1 MRKGKLTNE
10 QLDRLI
16 LSKLKHTRR
25 EVVCAP
31 SIGVDCSAVD
41 LSGGLA
47 VLSCDPI
54 TAAETGI
61 GRLTVNVSC
70 NDAAASGA
78 EPVGLMVTF
87 LLPPSV
93 TEEEIGALAD
103 ELVSAAAAANV
114 DIIGGHTEI
123 TPAVTRIVTCAT
135 VIAKPVGASLVTPKG
150 MREGDD
156 IVITKH
162 AGLEGAIILAD
173 KLPEGQTVLTDTEM
187 DEVHSFAAL
196 TTVVREG
203 LYAAR
208 HGATAMHDVTEGG
221 VLGALWEMS
230 TASACGIQFDF
241 NDIPVHP
248 ITKKLCEY
256 YKIDVYKLISSGA
269 MLISCPDGHA
279 LCEGLRGLGIEAHVI
294 GRAVDKGFGG
304 RVVSSCG
311 RLVDPPEADE
321 IYKA

>member
-1 MRKGKLTNE
+1 MRIGKLSNE

-16 LSKLKHTRR
+16 LSKLRHTRG

-31 SIGVDCSAVD
+31 SVGVDCTAVA
-41 LSGGLA
+41 LNKGLA

-78 EPVGLMVTF
+78 EPIGLMVTF

-103 ELVSAAAAANV
+103 ELVEAAAAANV

-135 VIAKPVGASLVTPKG
+135 VIAQPVGETLITPKG
-150 MREGDD
+150 MLPGDD
-156 IVITKH
+156 VVLTKH
-162 AGLEGAIILAD
+162 AGLEGAMIMAD
-173 KLPEGQTVLTDTEM
+173 KLPEGQTLLTDEEL
-187 DEVHSFAAL
+187 DEVHSFASL
-196 TTVVREG
+196 TTVVPEG
-203 LYAAR
+203 LYAAM
-208 HGATAMHDVTEGG
+208 HGAHAMHDVTEGG

-230 TASACGIQFDF
+230 TASDCGIVFDKAA
-241 NDIPVHP
+241 IPVHP
-248 ITKKLCEY
+248 RTRKLAGFY
-256 YKIDVYKLISSGA
+256 GIDVYKLISSGS
-269 MLISCPDGHA
+269 MLIAAEDGEA
-279 LCEGLRGLGIEAHVI
+279 LCEGLRGLGIEATVI
-294 GRAVDKGFGG
+294 GRAAYGFTQVCDSEGNT
-304 RVVSSCG
+304 VE
-311 RLVDPPEADE
+311 PPEADE
-321 IYKA
+321 IYKV

>member
-1 MRKGKLTNE
+1 MRIGKLTNE

-16 LSKLKHTRR
+16 LSKLRHTRS

-31 SIGVDCSAVD
+31 SVGVDCTAVAPEK
-41 LSGGLA
+41 GLA

-54 TAAETGI
+54 TAAESGV

-93 TEEEIGALAD
+93 TEEEIGSLAD
-103 ELVSAAAAANV
+103 ELVEAAAAANV

-135 VIAKPVGASLVTPKG
+135 VIAQPVGDTLITPKG
-150 MREGDD
+150 VREGDD
-156 IVITKH
+156 IIITKH
-162 AGLEGAIILAD
+162 AGLEGAVILAD
-173 KLPEGQTVLTDTEM
+173 KLPEGQTVLTPAEM
-187 DEVHSFAAL
+187 DEVHSFVGL
-196 TTVVREG
+196 TNVVKEG
-203 LYAAR
+203 LYCAR
-208 HGATAMHDVTEGG
+208 RGAHAMHDVTEGG

-230 TASACGIQFDF
+230 AASDCGIEFDF
-241 NDIPVHP
+241 ARIPVRP
-248 ITKKLCEY
+248 VTEKLCRHY
-256 YKIDVYKLISSGA
+256 GIDRFKLISSGA
-269 MLISCPDGHA
+269 MLIARDNGEE
-279 LCEGLRGLGIEAHVI
+279 LCRGLRSLGIEAAVI
-294 GRAVDKGFGG
+294 GRALKKGCGG
-304 RVVSSCG
+304 EVVSVDG
-311 RLVDPPEADE
+311 RLIEPPEADE